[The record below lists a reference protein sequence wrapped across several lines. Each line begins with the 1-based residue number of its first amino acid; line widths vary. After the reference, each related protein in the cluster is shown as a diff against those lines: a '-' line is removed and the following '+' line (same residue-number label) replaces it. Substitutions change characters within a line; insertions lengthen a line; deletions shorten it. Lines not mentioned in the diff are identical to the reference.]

1 MIEVQKES
9 NTKQVFDFFVRFPS
23 SSAYEAQ
30 NNLELGRQQCAT
42 IVNSLYKRGLL
53 DRKRV
58 INRNTDIPRK
68 HVYKYWATTQEF
80 KRVQKITPKSLR
92 KMSNEIMKS
101 LAMPPQPMPSTP
113 KPPPQIRPAPPE
125 TNTDHHNV
133 TVTISAHP
141 ALLKLV
147 ERLAAI
153 L

>member
-92 KMSNEIMKS
+92 KMSKVLQDLEKS
-101 LAMPPQPMPSTP
+101 SIPNTP

-125 TNTDHHNV
+125 TNTVHHNV
-133 TVTISAHP
+133 IVTISAHP
-141 ALLKLV
+141 ALLKLA

>member
-1 MIEVQKES
+1 MEAKKQSTAKE
-9 NTKQVFDFFVRFPS
+9 TFDFFVRFPS
-23 SSAYEAQ
+23 STVHEAQ
-30 NNLELGRQQCAT
+30 GNLGMLSIGHQQVAT
-42 IVNSLYKRGLL
+42 TVNALYKRGLL

-58 INRNTDIPRK
+58 INRNPDIPRK
-68 HVYKYWATTQEF
+68 NIYKYWATTNEY

-92 KMSNEIMKS
+92 KMAKALE
-101 LAMPPQPMPSTP
+101 MPPQPMPSAP

-125 TNTDHHNV
+125 TNTVHHNV

-141 ALLKLV
+141 ALLKLA

>member
-9 NTKQVFDFFVRFPS
+9 STKQIFDFFVRFPS
-23 SSAYEAQ
+23 SSVYEVQ
-30 NNLELGRQQCAT
+30 NNLDIDRQRCAT

-53 DRKRV
+53 ERKKV
-58 INRNTDIPRK
+58 VNRNTDIPRK
-68 HVYKYWATTQEF
+68 SVYKYWATTDEF

-92 KMSNEIMKS
+92 KMSKVLQDFEKS
-101 LAMPPQPMPSTP
+101 SIPDAP

-125 TNTDHHNV
+125 TNTVHHNV

-141 ALLKLV
+141 ALLKLA

>member
-30 NNLELGRQQCAT
+30 NNLDLGRQQCAT

-53 DRKRV
+53 DRKKV
-58 INRNTDIPRK
+58 INRNTDIPRRNI
-68 HVYKYWATTQEF
+68 YKYWATTEEF

-92 KMSNEIMKS
+92 KMSKVLQDLEK
-101 LAMPPQPMPSTP
+101 PSIPDAP

-125 TNTDHHNV
+125 TNTVHHNV

-141 ALLKLV
+141 ALLKLA

>member
-23 SSAYEAQ
+23 SSVYEAQ
-30 NNLELGRQQCAT
+30 NNLDLGRQQCAT
-42 IVNSLYKRGLL
+42 IVNSLYKRGFL
-53 DRKRV
+53 DRKKV
-58 INRNTDIPRK
+58 VNRNTDIPRK
-68 HVYKYWATTQEF
+68 NIYKYWATTQEF
-80 KRVQKITPKSLR
+80 KRMQKITPKSLR
-92 KMSNEIMKS
+92 AFSK
-101 LAMPPQPMPSTP
+101 AMEEFETAKPVEAP

-125 TNTDHHNV
+125 TNTVHHNV

-141 ALLKLV
+141 ALLKLA

>member
-30 NNLELGRQQCAT
+30 NNLDLGRQQCAT

-92 KMSNEIMKS
+92 KMSKVLQDLEKS
-101 LAMPPQPMPSTP
+101 SIPDAP
-113 KPPPQIRPAPPE
+113 KLPPQIRPAPPE
-125 TNTDHHNV
+125 TNTVHHNV
-133 TVTISAHP
+133 IVTISAHP
-141 ALLKLV
+141 ALLKLA

>member
-23 SSAYEAQ
+23 STAYEAQ

-53 DRKRV
+53 DRKKV
-58 INRNTDIPRK
+58 VNRNTDIPRR
-68 HVYKYWATTQEF
+68 HVYKYWATTDEF
-80 KRVQKITPKSLR
+80 KRVRKITPKSLK
-92 KMSNEIMKS
+92 KMSVKILQDLEK
-101 LAMPPQPMPSTP
+101 PPIPDAP

-125 TNTDHHNV
+125 TNTIHHNV

-141 ALLKLV
+141 ALLKLA